1 MIKPLLA
8 ILSPRDLDFVRE
20 AFDAI
25 DYVDKV
31 WVKYYPPK
39 MAWSIARD
47 RFLEGNW
54 THLIISSD
62 DVTPNRESVALLMLD
77 SALGDYPVI
86 TGVARV
92 RERSMKINVCVKPV
106 RIPERGKIWRENYP
120 FLWID
125 ALKNPRI
132 VKVWFVGFALT
143 MIRRDVVEKIPFRAF
158 DEKRF
163 GDFMYDLAFSVECE
177 KHGIPKYADLR
188 VFMEHYPSTKS
199 QLLVGKREPKVVWEY
214 SENPLVI
221 SRLKDLDQLRLISEL
236 KVERS

>member
-1 MIKPLLA
+1 VIKPLLA

-92 RERSMKINVCVKPV
+92 RERSMKI
-106 RIPERGKIWRENYP
+106 NYP